1 MSIVSARGRKMYTIS
16 EKTRAN
22 IERVVGISVDKLS
35 NMNAKEERSWIEDK
49 KKERLSFSK
58 KRRYGIIG
66 RGNPLISR
74 RKIRTAEDLD
84 RKSKQFFGI

>member
-1 MSIVSARGRKMYTIS
+1 MYTIS

-35 NMNAKEERSWIEDK
+35 NMNAKEERSWIESK
-49 KKERLSFSK
+49 KMERLSFSK
-58 KRRYGIIG
+58 RRRYGIIG
-66 RGNPLISR
+66 RGNPLIAR
-74 RKIRTAEDLD
+74 RKIRTAEDLE

>member
-1 MSIVSARGRKMYTIS
+1 MYTIS

-22 IERVVGISVDKLS
+22 IERVVGISVEKLR

-49 KKERLSFSK
+49 KKERLLFSK
-58 KRRYGIIG
+58 RRRYGIIG

-74 RKIRTAEDLD
+74 KKIRTAEDLD